1 MARAY
6 GRDRAVKTSRGTTRV
21 LPRED
26 PEDRSRGG
34 RRARRGDLPSPSMP
48 PTSLED
54 DPVTSS
60 SSTAGVLA
68 RFGDAMF
75 MHRRKV
81 VLAWLAVIAV
91 AIAGGMGLAGKYTVD
106 YSTPG
111 SDSKAASDRLTTA
124 FAGRSGESFDIVWKT
139 SDSATGPA
147 VTERIDRLL
156 QEVETLPGIVDGTT
170 AADAEVSRDGRTAIV
185 RVPLDRMAAEVSEA
199 TAERI
204 GELVSEAGG
213 DGLKVAA
220 NGQIEG
226 LDKETGGG
234 GELFGVGVAAIVLLL
249 TFGAVVAAGLPILLA
264 GFGVAISAMLGT
276 VLAGAI
282 DTADWAQDVSIMIGL
297 GVGIDYALLILTR
310 YRAAVREGLTRRDAN
325 VEAMA
330 TAGHSVVVAGLSVVI
345 ALLGLFIMR
354 LPYLYGVALAAGVTV
369 LVVLAATLT
378 LLPAIIGFLG
388 KRIDALRIP
397 GLDRPPKDPDR
408 TPSARWARA
417 IVRRPVVAVAA
428 ALIVLALLAAPL
440 AGIRFGFPDTGNNPK
455 SSMTR
460 QAYDM
465 VTQGFGA
472 GANASLIAVAETPS
486 TGARDAVEKLR
497 TEIERDRSVV
507 AVAPAQYNDARDTAT
522 IAITPRDGPS
532 APDTKSLVER
542 LRSGV
547 LAHSGVDIKLGG
559 DTAST
564 VDQAKVTAARLPL
577 FIGAVVILSFLLL
590 WRAFRAPVIALK
602 AGVFTILSVLAAY
615 GVVAYVAEGNWAGQ
629 LIGIDSDVPVP
640 PFIPVMMFA
649 ITFGLAMD
657 YEVFIVSRI
666 KEERE
671 RLGDAR
677 EAVIAG
683 LARTSRVITAAAL
696 IMVSVFGA
704 FSLSNELILK
714 LIGVGLA
721 VAILIDGIL
730 IRMVLLPGVMH
741 LLGERA
747 WWRPRA
753 RVAA

>member
-6 GRDRAVKTSRGTTRV
+6 GRHRAVKTSRGTTRV

-54 DPVTSS
+54 DRLTSS
-60 SSTAGVLA
+60 GSKAGVLA
-68 RFGDAMF
+68 RLGDAMF

-91 AIAGGMGLAGKYTVD
+91 AIAGGMGLAGEYTVD

-124 FAGRSGESFDIVWKT
+124 FAGRSGESFDIVWKA

-147 VTERIDRLL
+147 VTERIDRVL

-185 RVPLDRMAAEVSEA
+185 RVPLDRMAAEVSEE
-199 TAERI
+199 TSGRI

-417 IVRRPVVAVAA
+417 IVRRPVVAVTA
-428 ALIVLALLAAPL
+428 ALIVLAVLAAPL
-440 AGIRFGFPDTGNNPK
+440 TGIRFGFPDTGNNPK

-547 LAHSGVDIKLGG
+547 LAHSGVDVKLGG

-721 VAILIDGIL
+721 AAILIDGML

-753 RVAA
+753 RVEA